1 MKKRFG
7 VSISEDT
14 YKVIDELSRKANTAR
29 SAIVEKAI
37 EAYITTIKH
46 KAEKHDCCGLLIVK
60 SSKTNEEE
68 VTKKINKELVNA
80 ETHIHEGD
88 KCVRITYV
96 KGSSDEIE
104 RVIINLNSLEANVI
118 FVPLD

>member
-7 VSISEDT
+7 ISISEDT

-37 EAYITTIKH
+37 ESYITTIKH

-60 SSKTNEEE
+60 YSKTKEEE
-68 VTKKINKELVNA
+68 VSKKINKELVNA

-88 KCVRITYV
+88 ECVRITYV

-104 RVIINLNSLEANVI
+104 KTIMNLNSLKANVI